1 MYKSLYTVH
10 VYDLEN
16 DDQNNQYLYKTWLVQ
31 KVKKVEFIFV
41 CILTSNM
48 SNHL

>member
-1 MYKSLYTVH
+1 MYKSLY
-10 VYDLEN
+10 DLEN
-16 DDQNNQYLYKTWLVQ
+16 DVQNNQYLYETWLVQ
-31 KVKKVEFIFV
+31 NVKKVEFIFV